1 MAQNQIK
8 SFDSDSSKKAKRILV
23 FDVETSGLIPKDRTG
38 VTINDLPYILQ
49 LTFVIFETK
58 GWKITRSVNTYINVA
73 PNVPISPKITE
84 LTGITR
90 EMCDKGI
97 SMKIALQEFAKEYMQ
112 CDIIVAHN
120 IQFDRE
126 MIRIELERNKDSLTE
141 PQYAL
146 IFDREFERH
155 QNKFNYCTMYNGKN
169 ACKIERTDPKGEVYY
184 KSPKLVELYEHL
196 FHMTPHN
203 LHDSLIDTF
212 VCLRCFIKLRFKF
225 DLSLKGFPDITFTS
239 WINPAEVSDTTS
251 KQNEETQ
258 VQVSTA

>member
-1 MAQNQIK
+1 MTQNN
-8 SFDSDSSKKAKRILV
+8 SNDTSKKAKRILV
-23 FDVETSGLIPKDRTG
+23 FDVETSGLIPKDRTNM
-38 VTINDLPYILQ
+38 TMDDLPHILQ

-58 GWKITRSVNTYINVA
+58 GWKIARSMNTYINVA
-73 PNVPISPKITE
+73 SSVSISPKITE

-97 SMKIALQEFAKEYMQ
+97 SMKTALQEFVKEYME

-126 MIRIELERNKDSLTE
+126 MVRIELERHKTTLTD

-146 IFDREFERH
+146 VFDREFERH

-169 ACKIERTDPKGEVYY
+169 VCKIERTDPNGEVYY
-184 KSPKLVELYEHL
+184 KCPKLVELYEYL
-196 FHMTPHN
+196 FSMTPHN

-212 VCLRCFIKLRFKF
+212 VCLRCFVKMRFKF
-225 DLSLKGFPDITFTS
+225 DLSLKSFPDITFTP
-239 WINPAEVSDTTS
+239 WTKLEAIPR
-251 KQNEETQ
+251 QTQ
-258 VQVSTA
+258 AKEVQVSTT